1 MTDHPSGEVTLVLR
15 AAASGDRD
23 AAERLL
29 PLVYNE
35 LRALARARLAK
46 TPPGNTL
53 QPTALV
59 HEAYIKAVG
68 RADPGWDG
76 RGHFFGAAAQAMR
89 NILVDQARRKAALR
103 HGGDLKREGLAP
115 EDLPIEAPTKD
126 VIALDEALSR
136 LEREDPRKAQ
146 VVTLRFFGGLTHEQI
161 AEVLG
166 LSVPTVERDWRFARA
181 WLARELEEPEA
192 S

>member
-1 MTDHPSGEVTLVLR
+1 MTDHPTGEVTLVLQ
-15 AAASGDRD
+15 AAASGDRE

-68 RADPGWDG
+68 KADPGWDG
-76 RGHFFGAAAQAMR
+76 RGHFFGAAARAMR

-103 HGGDLKREGLAP
+103 HGGDRRRDALAP
-115 EDLPIEAPTKD
+115 DELPIEAPTD
-126 VIALDEALSR
+126 NLLALDDALTR
-136 LEREDPRKAQ
+136 LEKEDPRKAQ
-146 VVTLRFFGGLTHEQI
+146 VVMLRFFSGLSHEQI
-161 AEVLG
+161 AELLG
-166 LSVPTVERDWRFARA
+166 VSVPTVERDWRFARA
-181 WLARELEEPEA
+181 WLAKELGGSA
-192 S
+192 VG